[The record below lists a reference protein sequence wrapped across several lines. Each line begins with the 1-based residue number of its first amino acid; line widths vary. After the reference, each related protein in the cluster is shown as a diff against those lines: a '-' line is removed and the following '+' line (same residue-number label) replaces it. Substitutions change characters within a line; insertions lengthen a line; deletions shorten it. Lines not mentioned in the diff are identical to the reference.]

1 MRLAAFSKLAISHLN
16 LSSARRVTSILLMFS
31 VLFAV
36 LFISH
41 AICTIYQL
49 RTIYALKY
57 KTYTSCRHYKS
68 GIGRVSIL
76 KMEAAVANV
85 KAKHRRRN
93 QSLIIRVSGA
103 EKLELNQ
110 AAAALDVP
118 ASQIVRKGI
127 KQALREFKAI
137 ANAKTA

>member
-1 MRLAAFSKLAISHLN
+1 
-16 LSSARRVTSILLMFS
+16 
-31 VLFAV
+31 
-36 LFISH
+36 
-41 AICTIYQL
+41 
-49 RTIYALKY
+49 
-57 KTYTSCRHYKS
+57 
-68 GIGRVSIL
+68 
-76 KMEAAVANV
+76 MEAAVANV